1 MRKGGVYVYTY
12 LHLLPQA
19 RLDLHLE
26 DLLWEYQE
34 RTLL

>member
-1 MRKGGVYVYTY
+1 MRKAEVYVCTY
-12 LHLLPQA
+12 LPLLPQT
-19 RLDLHLE
+19 RPDLHLE